1 MSFCRSTLS
10 WVFFTCLYMMQSS
23 PKSRTSDVI
32 SSVMSFMYRR
42 NRSGPSTVPC
52 GTPDVTCVETMWLR
66 PGQLVEIVV

>member
-10 WVFFTCLYMMQSS
+10 SVFMMQSS
-23 PKSRTSDVI
+23 AKSRTSDVI

-52 GTPDVTCVETMWLR
+52 GTPDVTCTPEYKLMRLSWVF
-66 PGQLVEIVV
+66 